1 VTIKDTIDREN
12 SRPKES
18 KSAQGETEYWRQ
30 RSATFNTLYQQ
41 LNMPQVKK
49 IINVMQMNN
58 EKPDGYNLDNY
69 NQAYTTFQKQHAQAK
84 DFVKFLN
91 TLYRQFKNIHLGEL
105 QTIEETLPSLLTG
118 LKLIWTISRH
128 INQNETKME
137 DILEAISNEICDKV
151 KAQIDVTKIFKKKPE
166 IAIKIIKQGNS
177 VLEKWKKEYDA
188 TKRDIEQQQTV
199 KRWDFTRQKE
209 IFEQSIHMR
218 EVLKDLEDACIITQE
233 FYAIL
238 GPDLKAVTGDANSID
253 AETEKVKE
261 QVKKLENIY
270 TDVFAKQHEAQW
282 KSRFSEFKTQ
292 IKQIDSHVVQLIEKT
307 FADKLNSSEG
317 AFNLLAKFQNIK
329 TRAAIKDLLNQ
340 KYDAVLVRYG
350 KEL

>member
-1 VTIKDTIDREN
+1 
-12 SRPKES
+12 
-18 KSAQGETEYWRQ
+18 
-30 RSATFNTLYQQ
+30 
-41 LNMPQVKK
+41 M
-49 IINVMQMNN
+49 
-58 EKPDGYNLDNY
+58 
-69 NQAYTTFQKQHAQAK
+69 
-84 DFVKFLN
+84 
-91 TLYRQFKNIHLGEL
+91 
-105 QTIEETLPSLLTG
+105 
-118 LKLIWTISRH
+118 
-128 INQNETKME
+128 
-137 DILEAISNEICDKV
+137 
-151 KAQIDVTKIFKKKPE
+151 TKIFKKKPE
-166 IAIKIIKQGNS
+166 VAIKIIKQGNS
-177 VLEKWKKEYDA
+177 VLEKWKKEYDN

-218 EVLKDLEDACIITQE
+218 EVLKDLEEACIITQE

-270 TDVFAKQHEAQW
+270 TDVFSKQHEAQW

-350 KEL
+350 KELTIMKDLFNDNRDKPPISKNMPPKAGSIAWARSIMGRIKAPIKKFKSKSDQLMSK